1 MPPTIQN
8 ASSTAPQV
16 LGGANDVFLPLRG
29 FLFDAPDGL
38 TVISSL
44 NSFWNIFSLIAFVLS
59 AFFIFG
65 TIYAMQRMSQL
76 DAEETAAVR
85 AAEKQFAQLNK
96 GGGENSRWKDV
107 TTHIQS
113 VNPNDWRLA
122 IIEADIMLE
131 EALDEIGLA
140 GNTIGEKLKG
150 ASTQQLRSLDD
161 AWKAH
166 RVRNEIAHAGADFV
180 LTQRIAQE
188 TINQYQRVFL
198 ELGRV

>member
-1 MPPTIQN
+1 MPPTIQS

-38 TVISSL
+38 TIISSV
-44 NSFWNIFSLIAFVLS
+44 NTFWNIFSLVSFVV
-59 AFFIFG
+59 AGFFIFG
-65 TIYAMQRMSQL
+65 IIYAMQRMSQL
-76 DAEETAAVR
+76 EAHETQSIR
-85 AAEKQFAQLNK
+85 AAEKLFQQMNK
-96 GGGENSRWKDV
+96 GSSENSRWHDV

-113 VNPNDWRLA
+113 PNPSDWRLA
-122 IIEADIMLE
+122 IVEADIILE
-131 EALDEIGLA
+131 EALEEIGLA

-150 ASTQQLRSLDD
+150 ASSEQLRSLDD

-166 RVRNEIAHAGADFV
+166 RVRNEIAHTGADFV

-188 TINQYQRVFL
+188 TVNQYQRVFV
-198 ELGRV
+198 ELGKI

>member
-1 MPPTIQN
+1 M
-8 ASSTAPQV
+8 
-16 LGGANDVFLPLRG
+16 
-29 FLFDAPDGL
+29 
-38 TVISSL
+38 
-44 NSFWNIFSLIAFVLS
+44 
-59 AFFIFG
+59 
-65 TIYAMQRMSQL
+65 
-76 DAEETAAVR
+76 
-85 AAEKQFAQLNK
+85 
-96 GGGENSRWKDV
+96 

>member
-65 TIYAMQRMSQL
+65 TIYTMQRMSQL
-76 DAEETAAVR
+76 DAEETAAIR
-85 AAEKQFAQLNK
+85 MAEKQLAQINK
-96 GGGENSRWKDV
+96 GGGENSR
-107 TTHIQS
+107 
-113 VNPNDWRLA
+113 
-122 IIEADIMLE
+122 
-131 EALDEIGLA
+131 G
-140 GNTIGEKLKG
+140 
-150 ASTQQLRSLDD
+150 
-161 AWKAH
+161 
-166 RVRNEIAHAGADFV
+166 
-180 LTQRIAQE
+180 
-188 TINQYQRVFL
+188 
-198 ELGRV
+198 

>member
-8 ASSTAPQV
+8 ASTAPQV
-16 LGGANDVFLPLRG
+16 LGGANDVFQPLRG
-29 FLFDAPDGL
+29 FLFQAPDGMA
-38 TVISSL
+38 VVSSL
-44 NSFWNIFSLIAFVLS
+44 NSFWNTFSLIAFVV
-59 AFFIFG
+59 AGFFIFG

-76 DAEETAAVR
+76 VAEEEASIR
-85 AAEKQFAQLNK
+85 AAEKLFAQMNT
-96 GGGENSRWKDV
+96 GGSENSRWKDV

-113 VNPNDWRLA
+113 ANPNDWRLA
-122 IIEADIMLE
+122 IIEADILLE
-131 EALDEIGLA
+131 EALSEIGLA

-150 ASTQQLRSLDD
+150 ASTTQLRSLDD

-188 TINQYQRVFL
+188 TINQYQRVFV
-198 ELGRV
+198 ELGKI